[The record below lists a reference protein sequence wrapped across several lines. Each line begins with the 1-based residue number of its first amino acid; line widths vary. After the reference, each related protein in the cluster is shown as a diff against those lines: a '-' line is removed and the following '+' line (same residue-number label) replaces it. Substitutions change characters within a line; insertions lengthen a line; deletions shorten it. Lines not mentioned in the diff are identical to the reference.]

1 MARFR
6 YKAVRGDGEVIE
18 GEIEAISREA
28 VIERLRGQGHMPIRA
43 DEFGV
48 GTGLGLSLGN
58 LFKKRRATA
67 KDILLITQELAI
79 LLRAGLPLDRA
90 LSIVGALASRGTVKA
105 MIERIHERVRGG
117 ATLAESLE
125 IYQDVFPTY
134 YSGMVRAGEAG
145 GSLDVVLTRL
155 AETLERSEAL
165 KDNVKSALQY
175 PALVVIMAVLSMI
188 ILMTAVIPEFRPL
201 FEEAGTD
208 LPVSTQIV
216 VAVSDF
222 LGDYWWALAGGI
234 LLVMLLIRRHN
245 ADPAGRLRWDRW
257 MLDAPMIGNLIKKI
271 EVARLSRTLGTLLSN
286 GVTVLNALSMTT
298 EALGNQAVVEALDEV
313 RGRLTKGERLADPLI
328 EAGVFPP
335 LALQLIQIGEES
347 GKLEEM
353 LLRVAEIYDDEVKR
367 TIQRNLG
374 LLVPLITIGVG
385 ILIAMIIGSILAAIL
400 SAYDLP
406 F

>member
-385 ILIAMIIGSILAAIL
+385 ILIAMIIGSILAATA
-400 SAYDLP
+400 S
-406 F
+406 

>member
-28 VIERLRGQGHMPIRA
+28 VIDRLRSQGHMPIRA
-43 DEFGV
+43 DEFG
-48 GTGLGLSLGN
+48 GGIGLGFTLGN
-58 LFKKRRATA
+58 AFKKRRATP

-90 LSIVGALASRGTVKA
+90 LSIVGALASRGTVKV
-105 MIERIHERVRGG
+105 MVERILERVRAG
-117 ATLAESLE
+117 ATLADALESYE
-125 IYQDVFPTY
+125 DVFPNY
-134 YSGMVRAGEAG
+134 YTGMVRAGEAG

-165 KDNVKSALQY
+165 KNNVKSALQY
-175 PALVVIMAVLSMI
+175 PTIVVIMAVLSVI

-201 FEEAGTD
+201 FDEAGAS
-208 LPVSTQIV
+208 LPVSTQII

-222 LGDYWWALAGGI
+222 LGAYWWALAGGFLI
-234 LLVMLLIRRHN
+234 VMLLIRRHN

-257 MLDAPMIGNLIKKI
+257 MLNAPMIGDLIKKI
-271 EVARLSRTLGTLLSN
+271 EVARLSRTLGTLLNN
-286 GVTVLNALSMTT
+286 GVSMLNALTMTN
-298 EALGNQAVVEALDEV
+298 EALGNQAVIEALSEV

-353 LLRVAEIYDDEVKR
+353 LLRVADIYDDEVKR
-367 TIQRNLG
+367 TIQRNLS
-374 LLVPLITIGVG
+374 LLVPLITISVG
-385 ILIAMIIGSILAAIL
+385 ILIASIIGSMLAAIL

>member
-1 MARFR
+1 
-6 YKAVRGDGEVIE
+6 
-18 GEIEAISREA
+18 
-28 VIERLRGQGHMPIRA
+28 
-43 DEFGV
+43 
-48 GTGLGLSLGN
+48 
-58 LFKKRRATA
+58 
-67 KDILLITQELAI
+67 
-79 LLRAGLPLDRA
+79 
-90 LSIVGALASRGTVKA
+90 
-105 MIERIHERVRGG
+105 
-117 ATLAESLE
+117 
-125 IYQDVFPTY
+125 
-134 YSGMVRAGEAG
+134 
-145 GSLDVVLTRL
+145 
-155 AETLERSEAL
+155 LERSEAL

-257 MLDAPMIGNLIKKI
+257 MLDMPMIGNLIKKI

-298 EALGNQAVVEALDEV
+298 EALGNQAVVEALAEV

>member
-6 YKAVRGDGEVIE
+6 YKAVRSDGEVIE

-43 DEFGV
+43 DEFSV
-48 GTGLGLSLGN
+48 GTGLGLTLGTA
-58 LFKKRRATA
+58 FKKRRATP

-79 LLRAGLPLDRA
+79 LLRSGLPLDRA
-90 LSIVGALASRGTVKA
+90 LSIVGALAVRGTVKS
-105 MIERIHERVRGG
+105 MMERVHEQVRGG
-117 ATLAESLE
+117 ATLADALES
-125 IYQDVFPTY
+125 YQDVFPNY

-155 AETLERSEAL
+155 AETLERSETL

-175 PALVVIMAVLSMI
+175 PALVVIMAVLSVI

-201 FEEAGTD
+201 FEDAGTN
-208 LPVSTQIV
+208 LPASTRIV
-216 VAVSDF
+216 IAVSDF
-222 LGDYWWALAGGI
+222 LGDYWWALAGV
-234 LLVMLLIRRHN
+234 LLIAVLVIRRHN

-257 MLDAPMIGNLIKKI
+257 MLHGPMIGGLIKKI
-271 EVARLSRTLGTLLSN
+271 EVARLSRTLGTLLTN
-286 GVTVLNALSMTT
+286 GVSVLDALSMTN
-298 EALGNQAVVEALDEV
+298 EALGNQAVIEALAEV

-353 LLRVAEIYDDEVKR
+353 LLRVADIYDDEVKR
-367 TIQRNLG
+367 TIQRNLA
-374 LLVPLITIGVG
+374 LLVPLITISVG
-385 ILIAMIIGSILAAIL
+385 ILIAMIIGSIMAAIL